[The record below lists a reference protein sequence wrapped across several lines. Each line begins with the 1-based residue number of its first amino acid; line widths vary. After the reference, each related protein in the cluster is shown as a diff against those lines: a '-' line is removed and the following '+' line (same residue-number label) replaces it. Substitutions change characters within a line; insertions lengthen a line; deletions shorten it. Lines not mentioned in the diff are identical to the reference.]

1 MHIAESSVVTTCDTD
16 YSYSAG
22 AYCAIVLI
30 SVIAF
35 MVLVGSMWDP
45 VVMLMTSLKVS
56 DERKVLVNSEEG
68 GAVDEIVPD
77 SPAVQSK
84 PVSDPFKSSTLGNR
98 NTILHLL

>member
-30 SVIAF
+30 SVIGF

-84 PVSDPFKSSTLGNR
+84 PVLDPFKSSTLGNG
-98 NTILHLL
+98 NTVLHLL

>member
-1 MHIAESSVVTTCDTD
+1 
-16 YSYSAG
+16 
-22 AYCAIVLI
+22 
-30 SVIAF
+30 
-35 MVLVGSMWDP
+35 MVLVGSIWDP

-84 PVSDPFKSSTLGNR
+84 PVLDPFKSSTLGNR
-98 NTILHLL
+98 KTVLHFS